1 MNKNASKKSHLRN
14 DIILVAVLLV
24 LVIIGGIY
32 LFVFRSSG
40 NFVRV
45 TVDGKLYNE
54 YLLSQNIVEDIYT
67 GNNGEHLNRLVIKD
81 GKVFVETAN
90 CPDGICSKH
99 RAVFRD
105 GESIICLPHKVVIT
119 VVTYE
124 TTDAP
129 DAVS

>member
-105 GESIICLPHKVVIT
+105 GESIICLPHRVVIT
-119 VVTYE
+119 VVTDE
-124 TTDAP
+124 ITDAP

>member
-119 VVTYE
+119 VVMDE

>member
-105 GESIICLPHKVVIT
+105 GESIICLPHRVVIT
-119 VVTYE
+119 VLTDE

>member
-1 MNKNASKKSHLRN
+1 M
-14 DIILVAVLLV
+14 
-24 LVIIGGIY
+24 
-32 LFVFRSSG
+32 FVFRSSG

-105 GESIICLPHKVVIT
+105 GESIICLPHRVVIT

>member
-105 GESIICLPHKVVIT
+105 GESIICLPHRVVIT
-119 VVTYE
+119 VVTDE

>member
-105 GESIICLPHKVVIT
+105 GESIICLPHRVVIT

>member
-105 GESIICLPHKVVIT
+105 GESIICLPHRVVIT
-119 VVTYE
+119 VVTDE
-124 TTDAP
+124 TAEAP